1 MIKIDGQDHV
11 NLFLYF
17 QIPEPIGSSSNSSV
31 HEPYIKPANH
41 TTVTYPFSGI
51 CKPDPAKKN
60 TNAHK
65 AATKKFKEQP
75 EKLLETNIKT
85 WLTQDIVKNGD
96 IKLNNVQWQFS
107 ECLSATEYNR
117 FSNASSSNLDKN
129 IFEFL
134 EQPHNDIHLAV
145 GGFTNP
151 ELNEDSSVG
160 VDKDG
165 KYEYYGLLEVAN

>member
-1 MIKIDGQDHV
+1 M
-11 NLFLYF
+11 
-17 QIPEPIGSSSNSSV
+17 
-31 HEPYIKPANH
+31 
-41 TTVTYPFSGI
+41 
-51 CKPDPAKKN
+51 
-60 TNAHK
+60 
-65 AATKKFKEQP
+65 
-75 EKLLETNIKT
+75 
-85 WLTQDIVKNGD
+85 TQDIVKNGD

-151 ELNEDSSVG
+151 ELNEDSSVR

-165 KYEYYGLLEVAN
+165 KYEYYDLLEGAN

>member
-1 MIKIDGQDHV
+1 M
-11 NLFLYF
+11 
-17 QIPEPIGSSSNSSV
+17 
-31 HEPYIKPANH
+31 
-41 TTVTYPFSGI
+41 
-51 CKPDPAKKN
+51 
-60 TNAHK
+60 
-65 AATKKFKEQP
+65 
-75 EKLLETNIKT
+75 
-85 WLTQDIVKNGD
+85 TQDIVKNGD

-165 KYEYYGLLEVAN
+165 KYEYYGLLEVANWDMGVGETASFDPMLFLHHCNINRMFWAWQKKKVQQKILIPIRKLVI